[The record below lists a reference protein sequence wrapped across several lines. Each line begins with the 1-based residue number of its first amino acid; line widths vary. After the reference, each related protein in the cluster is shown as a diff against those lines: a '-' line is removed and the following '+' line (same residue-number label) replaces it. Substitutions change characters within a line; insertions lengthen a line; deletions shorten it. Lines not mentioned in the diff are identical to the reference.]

1 MCIIFNFFQK
11 QLGGGVFFFITFA
24 TETMFNQ
31 NKIKLMTKKL
41 HLFLLCTFAL
51 LFGSASAQKVV
62 TFDATN
68 PGSDQFTITTDGVT
82 LSIEPGT
89 NSSAGTLINGTEYRI
104 YKGAILNLSS
114 TEGNIEKV
122 VFTCTANN
130 TTKYGPGCFV
140 VADGTYTYEN
150 KVGTWVGSQAAVS
163 FTASSNQVRATKV
176 EVTLAPAG
184 ENYVAAPTIKGKAKF
199 LETAEVTV
207 TAGEGAAIY
216 YTLDGTEPTAAS
228 TLYEGA
234 ITLTETATVKAVAVE
249 GDVLSEVVEATFTK
263 VVPEELAFADLCNLT
278 ADKKEVKV
286 NFNGVVVA
294 FVDGSTVHLREGEN
308 AAALYNIGRT
318 FTQGE
323 VLQGHIVADFKLYNS
338 LPELVVNNDL
348 TDVNT
353 ITISEKP
360 AEVAPYKVTVA
371 DLNAGKW
378 MGHYVVLSNAT
389 VETETVD
396 DKTTTYIVQGEDKI
410 ACYKG
415 IDLTAFVGTGLTYD
429 IEVLFNSIYKGTPQV
444 KPLFIE
450 EYVEVTP
457 LELVSVDP
465 ADGAELESVSKFTFT
480 FNKPVTLGEEGGV
493 VLYVNGSPV
502 GQLWGE
508 VSEADA
514 KVVTFVTEKEISNS
528 GKYMLYVAPATF
540 VDADGNTNEEMMLNY
555 QVKAAVNSF
564 TYAYVTPAQH
574 QVQKSLKVLT
584 IGFIGEV
591 QDVVSSKSI
600 NVVDAEGKTVTTA
613 KLDLDDYD
621 WNAVIV
627 TFKDEITAPGQYSIT
642 IPEEYVFSWEQ
653 TYNPEFTLTFTIE
666 GEEEEETV
674 DYTPLHTG
682 TKTNTGRNISVVKL
696 TSALGENVYE
706 LSATEQTQDYTDATA
721 VATFKVIAGEEVTPS
736 VQYGGTWMHHAV
748 FVDFDADGF
757 TGALAEGS
765 EWEPAGDLVAYSF
778 YNNGSTSDE
787 FGWNSVG
794 QSISGDNRANPTI
807 PAFTAPAEPGTYRMR
822 FVQDWCSI
830 DPAGDN
836 DGKFSDFKA
845 NGGQIVDVIL
855 EVGENTGIEAVATK
869 TSNKVYTIDGR
880 MVNAKAG
887 DKLAKGLYIVGGKKI
902 YVK

>member
-1 MCIIFNFFQK
+1 
-11 QLGGGVFFFITFA
+11 
-24 TETMFNQ
+24 
-31 NKIKLMTKKL
+31 MTKKL

-184 ENYVAAPTIKGKAKF
+184 DNYVAAPTIKGKAKF
-199 LETAEVTV
+199 LETAEVTIA
-207 TAGEGAAIY
+207 AGEGAAIY

-294 FVDGSTVHLREGEN
+294 FVDGGTVHLREGEN
-308 AAALYNIGRT
+308 AAALYNIGLDLQ
-318 FTQGE
+318 QGQ
-323 VLQGHIVADFKLYNS
+323 VLEGYIVADFKLYNS

-396 DKTTTYIVQGEDKI
+396 DKTTTYIVEGEDRI

-415 IDLTAFVGTGLTYD
+415 IDLTAFVGTGKTYD

-450 EYVEVTP
+450 EVVVPANTLTYASVSPENNSTVTSLSKLSLTFEEDVVTP
-457 LELVSVDP
+457 NATAFFKVYNEENARVAIASFSFDSNDP
-465 ADGAELESVSKFTFT
+465 
-480 FNKPVTLGEEGGV
+480 
-493 VLYVNGSPV
+493 
-502 GQLWGE
+502 
-508 VSEADA
+508 
-514 KVVTFVTEKEISNS
+514 KVVNLVLDTE
-528 GKYMLYVAPATF
+528 LT
-540 VDADGNTNEEMMLNY
+540 
-555 QVKAAVNSF
+555 AAG
-564 TYAYVTPAQH
+564 TY
-574 QVQKSLKVLT
+574 
-584 IGFIGEV
+584 
-591 QDVVSSKSI
+591 
-600 NVVDAEGKTVTTA
+600 TVTFA
-613 KLDLDDYD
+613 EQSFWNNKYD
-621 WNAVIV
+621 ANAEDKGVS
-627 TFKDEITAPGQYSIT
+627 AGA
-642 IPEEYVFSWEQ
+642 

-666 GEEEEETV
+666 GEEDKPV

-721 VATFKVIAGEEVTPS
+721 VATFKVIAGEEVTPA
-736 VQYGGTWMHHAV
+736 VAYAGTWMHHAV

-855 EVGENTGIEAVATK
+855 EVGENTGIETVATK

>member
-1 MCIIFNFFQK
+1 
-11 QLGGGVFFFITFA
+11 
-24 TETMFNQ
+24 
-31 NKIKLMTKKL
+31 MTKKL

-51 LFGSASAQKVV
+51 LFGSASAQNYVKVTSAPADWSGDYLIV
-62 TFDATN
+62 YEDGSVALNGGLTDKLDKVANTVEVNIANDKIEATDAMKAA
-68 PGSDQFTITTDGVT
+68 QITIVNNGDNYT
-82 LSIEPGT
+82 LQSASGFYFGQT
-89 NSSAGTLINGTEYRI
+89 SNANGLASS
-104 YKGAILNLSS
+104 K
-114 TEGNIEKV
+114 
-122 VFTCTANN
+122 
-130 TTKYGPGCFV
+130 TTKYTNTLSLNE
-140 VADGTYTYEN
+140 DGTVNVISSGGAYLRYNFSKDQTRFRYYKSSTYTQQKAITLYKYED
-150 KVGTWVGSQAAVS
+150 
-163 FTASSNQVRATKV
+163 
-176 EVTLAPAG
+176 
-184 ENYVAAPTIKGKAKF
+184 
-199 LETAEVTV
+199 AEGAVTV
-207 TAGEGAAIY
+207 TAPSIKGKKTFVETLSVTLVAGEGAEVR
-216 YTLDGTEPTAAS
+216 YTLDGTTPDANS
-228 TLYEGA
+228 TLYTA
-234 ITLTETATVKAVAVE
+234 PITLTETTTVKAVAIE
-249 GDVLSEVVEATFTK
+249 GGNLSEVSEATFTK

-294 FVDGSTVHLREGEN
+294 FVDGGTVHLREGEN
-308 AAALYNIGRT
+308 AAALYNIGLDLQ
-318 FTQGE
+318 QGQ
-323 VLQGHIVADFKLYNS
+323 VLEGYIVADFKLYNS
-338 LPELVVNNDL
+338 MPELVVNNDL
-348 TDVNT
+348 TDVS
-353 ITISEKP
+353 TISLNAKP
-360 AEVAPYKVTVA
+360 AEVTPYVVSVA
-371 DLNAGKW
+371 DLNEGRW
-378 MGHYVVLSNAT
+378 MAHYVQLCDVT
-389 VETETVD
+389 IETETVD
-396 DKTTTYIVQGEDKI
+396 SKTTTYIVQGEDKI

-415 IDLTAFVGTGLTYD
+415 IDLTAFVDTDKTYNVD
-429 IEVLFNSIYKGTPQV
+429 VLFNSIYKGTPQV

-450 EYVEVTP
+450 EYKVPAEP
-457 LELVSVDP
+457 LELLSVTP

-502 GQLWGE
+502 GQLEGF
-508 VSEADA
+508 VSEEDA

-621 WNAVIV
+621 GNAVIV

-666 GEEEEETV
+666 GEEEDKPV
-674 DYTPLHTG
+674 DYTPLHSG
-682 TKTNTGRNISVVKL
+682 TKTNTGRNISAVKL
-696 TSALGENVYE
+696 TSTLGENVYE

-765 EWEPAGDLVAYSF
+765 NWEPAGDLVAYSF

-794 QSISGDNRANPTI
+794 QSISGEGRANPTI

-855 EVGENTGIEAVATK
+855 EVGENTGIETVATK

-887 DKLAKGLYIVGGKKI
+887 DKLAKGLYIVGGKKV

>member
-1 MCIIFNFFQK
+1 
-11 QLGGGVFFFITFA
+11 
-24 TETMFNQ
+24 
-31 NKIKLMTKKL
+31 MTKKL

-62 TFDATN
+62 TFEAKSGNTDAST
-68 PGSDQFTITTDGVT
+68 FTKEGVT
-82 LSIEPGT
+82 LSLDQNT
-89 NSSAGTLINGTEYRI
+89 SSTAGGGYLNEQYDQMRI
-104 YKGAILNLSS
+104 YKGAILNISS

-122 VFTCTANN
+122 VFTCTANGTSN
-130 TTKYGPGCFV
+130 YGPGNFTV
-140 VADGTYTYEN
+140 SEGTYTYDG
-150 KVGTWVGSQAAVS
+150 KVGTWVGSQAAVA
-163 FTASSNQVRATKV
+163 FNASGAQVRATKI

-199 LETAEVTV
+199 LETAEVTIA
-207 TAGEGAAIY
+207 AGEGAAIY

-294 FVDGSTVHLREGEN
+294 FVDGGTVHLREGEN
-308 AAALYNIGRT
+308 AAALYNIGLDLQ
-318 FTQGE
+318 QGQ
-323 VLQGHIVADFKLYNS
+323 VLEGYIVADFKLYNS
-338 LPELVVNNDL
+338 MPELVVNNDL
-348 TDVNT
+348 TDVS
-353 ITISEKP
+353 TISLNAKP
-360 AEVAPYKVTVA
+360 AEVTPYVVSVA
-371 DLNAGKW
+371 DLNEGRW
-378 MGHYVVLSNAT
+378 MAHYVQLCDVT
-389 VETETVD
+389 IETETVD
-396 DKTTTYIVQGEDKI
+396 SKTTTYIVQGEDKI

-415 IDLTAFVGTGLTYD
+415 IDLTAFDGTGKTYNVD
-429 IEVLFNSIYKGTPQV
+429 VLFNSIYKGTPQV

-457 LELVSVDP
+457 LELLSVTP

-502 GQLWGE
+502 GQLEGF
-508 VSEADA
+508 VSEEDA

-621 WNAVIV
+621 GNAVIV

-666 GEEEEETV
+666 GEEEDKPV
-674 DYTPLHTG
+674 DYTPLHSG

-696 TSALGENVYE
+696 TSTLGENVYE

-721 VATFKVIAGEEVTPS
+721 VATFKVIAGEEVTPA
-736 VQYGGTWMHHAV
+736 VAYAGTWMHHAV

-765 EWEPAGDLVAYSF
+765 NWEPAGDLVAYSF

-794 QSISGDNRANPTI
+794 QSISGEGRANPTI

-887 DKLAKGLYIVGGKKI
+887 DKLAKGLYIVGGKKV

>member
-1 MCIIFNFFQK
+1 
-11 QLGGGVFFFITFA
+11 
-24 TETMFNQ
+24 
-31 NKIKLMTKKL
+31 MTKKL

-62 TFDATN
+62 TF
-68 PGSDQFTITTDGVT
+68 TTSLGNQEQSTMVVDGVT
-82 LSIEPGT
+82 LTIEQAGSTT
-89 NSSAGTLINGTEYRI
+89 NKGGFLNRTDQFRI
-104 YKGAILNLSS
+104 YKGAILHVST
-114 TEGNIEKV
+114 TEGNIEKI
-122 VFTCTANN
+122 VFTCTANG
-130 TTKYGPGCFV
+130 TAQYGPGCFT
-140 VADGTYTYEN
+140 VADGTYTYAD
-150 KVGTWVGSQAAVS
+150 KVGTWVGSQASVA
-163 FTASSNQVRATKV
+163 FTASSNQVRATKI

-199 LETAEVTV
+199 LETAEVTIA
-207 TAGEGAAIY
+207 AGEGAAIY

-263 VVPEELAFADLCNLT
+263 VVPEGLAFADLCNLT

-294 FVDGSTVHLREGEN
+294 FVDGGTVHLREGEN
-308 AAALYNIGRT
+308 AAALYNIGLDLQ
-318 FTQGE
+318 QGQ
-323 VLQGHIVADFKLYNS
+323 VLEGYIVADFKLYNS
-338 LPELVVNNDL
+338 MPELVVNNDL
-348 TDVNT
+348 TDVS
-353 ITISEKP
+353 TISLNAKP
-360 AEVAPYKVTVA
+360 AEVTPYVVSVA
-371 DLNAGKW
+371 DLNEGRW
-378 MGHYVVLSNAT
+378 MAHYVQLCDVT
-389 VETETVD
+389 IETETVD
-396 DKTTTYIVQGEDKI
+396 SKTTTYIVQGEDKI

-415 IDLTAFVGTGLTYD
+415 IDLTAFGGTGKTYNVD
-429 IEVLFNSIYKGTPQV
+429 VLFNSIYKGTPQV

-450 EYVEVTP
+450 EYAVPAEP
-457 LELVSVDP
+457 LELLSVTP

-502 GQLWGE
+502 GQLEGF
-508 VSEADA
+508 VSEEDA

-621 WNAVIV
+621 GNAVIV

-666 GEEEEETV
+666 GEEDKPV
-674 DYTPLHTG
+674 DYTPLHSG
-682 TKTNTGRNISVVKL
+682 TKTNTGRNISAVKL
-696 TSALGENVYE
+696 TSTLGENVYE

-721 VATFKVIAGEEVTPS
+721 VATFKVIAGEEVTPA
-736 VQYGGTWMHHAV
+736 VAYAGTWMHHAV

-765 EWEPAGDLVAYSF
+765 NWEPAGDLVAYSF

-794 QSISGDNRANPTI
+794 QSISGEGRANPTI

-855 EVGENTGIEAVATK
+855 EVGENTGIETVATK

-887 DKLAKGLYIVGGKKI
+887 DKLAKGLYIVGGKKV

>member
-1 MCIIFNFFQK
+1 
-11 QLGGGVFFFITFA
+11 
-24 TETMFNQ
+24 
-31 NKIKLMTKKL
+31 MTKKL

-68 PGSDQFTITTDGVT
+68 PGSDQFSNTIDGVT
-82 LSIEPGT
+82 IDIEPGT

-104 YKGAILNLSS
+104 YKGAIINVSS
-114 TEGNIEKV
+114 TEGNIEKIE
-122 VFTCTANN
+122 FTCTANN
-130 TTKYGPGCFV
+130 TTKYGPGCFS
-140 VADGTYTYEN
+140 VADGTYTYEG

-163 FTASSNQVRATKV
+163 FTASSNQVRATKI

-184 ENYVAAPTIKGKAKF
+184 ENYVAAPTIKGQSTF
-199 LETAEVTV
+199 LESNEVTV

-228 TLYEGA
+228 TLYTA
-234 ITLTETATVKAVAVE
+234 PITLTETTTVKAVAIE

-286 NFNGVVVA
+286 SLNGVVVA

-308 AAALYNIGRT
+308 AAAFYNIGRT
-318 FTQGE
+318 FNQGE
-323 VLQGHIVADFKLYNS
+323 VLEGYIVADFKLYNS

-396 DKTTTYIVQGEDKI
+396 DKTTAYIVQGEDKI

-415 IDLTAFVGTGLTYD
+415 IDLTDFVDTVKTYD

-450 EYVEVTP
+450 EVVVPANTLTYASVSPENNSTVTSLSKLSLTFEEDVVTP
-457 LELVSVDP
+457 NATAFFKVYNEENARVAIASFSFDSNDP
-465 ADGAELESVSKFTFT
+465 
-480 FNKPVTLGEEGGV
+480 
-493 VLYVNGSPV
+493 
-502 GQLWGE
+502 
-508 VSEADA
+508 
-514 KVVTFVTEKEISNS
+514 KVVNLVLDTE
-528 GKYMLYVAPATF
+528 LTVA
-540 VDADGNTNEEMMLNY
+540 G
-555 QVKAAVNSF
+555 
-564 TYAYVTPAQH
+564 TY
-574 QVQKSLKVLT
+574 
-584 IGFIGEV
+584 
-591 QDVVSSKSI
+591 
-600 NVVDAEGKTVTTA
+600 TVTFA
-613 KLDLDDYD
+613 EQSFWNNKYD
-621 WNAVIV
+621 ANAEDKGVS
-627 TFKDEITAPGQYSIT
+627 AGA
-642 IPEEYVFSWEQ
+642 

-666 GEEEEETV
+666 GEEEDKPV
-674 DYTPLHTG
+674 DYTPLHSG
-682 TKTNTGRNISVVKL
+682 TKTNTGRNISAVKL

-706 LSATEQTQDYTDATA
+706 LSATEQSQDYTDATA
-721 VATFKVIAGEEVTPS
+721 VATFKVIAGEEVTPA
-736 VQYGGTWMHHAV
+736 VAYAGTWMHHAV

-765 EWEPAGDLVAYSF
+765 NWEPAGDLVAYSF

-794 QSISGDNRANPTI
+794 QSISGEGRANPTI

>member
-11 QLGGGVFFFITFA
+11 QLGGGVVFFITFA

-184 ENYVAAPTIKGKAKF
+184 DNYVAAPTIKGKAKF
-199 LETAEVTV
+199 LETAEVTIA
-207 TAGEGAAIY
+207 AGEGAAIY

-294 FVDGSTVHLREGEN
+294 FVDGGTVHLREGEN
-308 AAALYNIGRT
+308 AAALYNIGLDLQ
-318 FTQGE
+318 QGQ
-323 VLQGHIVADFKLYNS
+323 VLEGYIVADFKLYNS

-396 DKTTTYIVQGEDKI
+396 DKTTTYIVEGEDRI

-415 IDLTAFVGTGLTYD
+415 IDLTAFVGTGKTYD

-450 EYVEVTP
+450 EVVVPANTLTYASVSPENNSTVTSLSKLSLTFEEDVVTP
-457 LELVSVDP
+457 NATAFFKVYNEENARVAIASFSFDSNDP
-465 ADGAELESVSKFTFT
+465 
-480 FNKPVTLGEEGGV
+480 
-493 VLYVNGSPV
+493 
-502 GQLWGE
+502 
-508 VSEADA
+508 
-514 KVVTFVTEKEISNS
+514 KVVNLVLDTE
-528 GKYMLYVAPATF
+528 LT
-540 VDADGNTNEEMMLNY
+540 
-555 QVKAAVNSF
+555 AAG
-564 TYAYVTPAQH
+564 TY
-574 QVQKSLKVLT
+574 
-584 IGFIGEV
+584 
-591 QDVVSSKSI
+591 
-600 NVVDAEGKTVTTA
+600 TVTFA
-613 KLDLDDYD
+613 EQSFWNNKYD
-621 WNAVIV
+621 ANAEDKGVS
-627 TFKDEITAPGQYSIT
+627 AGA
-642 IPEEYVFSWEQ
+642 

-666 GEEEEETV
+666 GEEDKPV

-721 VATFKVIAGEEVTPS
+721 VATFKVIAGEEVTPA
-736 VQYGGTWMHHAV
+736 VAYAGTWMHHAV

-855 EVGENTGIEAVATK
+855 EVGENTGIETVATK

>member
-1 MCIIFNFFQK
+1 MCISFNFFQK
-11 QLGGGVFFFITFA
+11 QLGGGVVFFITFA

-41 HLFLLCTFAL
+41 HLLLLCTFAL

-68 PGSDQFTITTDGVT
+68 PGSDQFSNTIDGVT
-82 LSIEPGT
+82 IDIEPGT

-104 YKGAILNLSS
+104 YKGAIINVSS
-114 TEGNIEKV
+114 TEGNIEKIE
-122 VFTCTANN
+122 FTCTANN
-130 TTKYGPGCFV
+130 TTKYGPGCFS
-140 VADGTYTYEN
+140 VADGTYTYEG

-163 FTASSNQVRATKV
+163 FTASSNQVRATKI

-184 ENYVAAPTIKGKAKF
+184 DNYVAAPTIKGKAKF
-199 LETAEVTV
+199 LETAEVTIA
-207 TAGEGAAIY
+207 AGEGAAIY

-249 GDVLSEVVEATFTK
+249 DDVLSEVVEATFTK

-323 VLQGHIVADFKLYNS
+323 VLEGYLVADFKLYNS

-429 IEVLFNSIYKGTPQV
+429 VEVLFNSIYKGTPQV

-502 GQLWGE
+502 GQLWGD

-564 TYAYVTPAQH
+564 TYAYVIPAQH

-666 GEEEEETV
+666 GEEDKPV

-682 TKTNTGRNISVVKL
+682 TKTNTGRNISAVKL

-706 LSATEQTQDYTDATA
+706 LSATEQAQDYTDATA

-736 VQYGGTWMHHAV
+736 VQYAGTWMHHAV

-794 QSISGDNRANPTI
+794 QSISGEGRANPTI
-807 PAFTAPAEPGTYRMR
+807 PAFTAPTEPGTYRMR

-880 MVNAKAG
+880 LVNAKAG
-887 DKLAKGLYIVGGKKI
+887 DKLAKGLYIVGGKKV

>member
-11 QLGGGVFFFITFA
+11 QLGGGVVFFITFA

-41 HLFLLCTFAL
+41 HLLLLCTFAL
-51 LFGSASAQKVV
+51 LFSSVSAQKVV
-62 TFDATN
+62 TFDAAS

-130 TTKYGPGCFV
+130 TSKYGPGCFV
-140 VADGTYTYEN
+140 VADGTYTYEG
-150 KVGTWVGSQAAVS
+150 KVGTWVGSQAAVA
-163 FTASSNQVRATKV
+163 FTASSNQVRATKI

-199 LETAEVTV
+199 LETAEVTIA
-207 TAGEGAAIY
+207 AGEGATVY
-216 YTLDGTEPTAAS
+216 YTLDGNEPTAAS

-249 GDVLSEVVEATFTK
+249 GDVLSEVSEATFTK

-286 NFNGVVVA
+286 NFNSVVVA
-294 FVDGSTVHLREGEN
+294 FVDGGTVHLREGEN
-308 AAALYNIGRT
+308 AAALYNIGLDLQ
-318 FTQGE
+318 QGQ
-323 VLQGHIVADFKLYNS
+323 VLEGYIVADFKLYNS
-338 LPELVVNNDL
+338 MPELVVNNDL
-348 TDVNT
+348 TDVS
-353 ITISEKP
+353 TISLNAKP
-360 AEVAPYKVTVA
+360 AEVTPYVVSVA
-371 DLNAGKW
+371 DLNNGKW
-378 MGHYVVLSNAT
+378 MAHYVQLCDVT
-389 VETETVD
+389 IETETVD
-396 DKTTTYIVQGEDKI
+396 SKTTTYIVQGEDKI

-415 IDLTAFVGTGLTYD
+415 IDLTAFVGTGKTYD
-429 IEVLFNSIYKGTPQV
+429 VDVLFNSIYKGTPQV

-450 EYVEVTP
+450 EVVVPANTLTYASVSPENNSTVTSLSKLSLTFEEDVVTP
-457 LELVSVDP
+457 NATAFFKVYNEENARVAIASFSFDSNDP
-465 ADGAELESVSKFTFT
+465 
-480 FNKPVTLGEEGGV
+480 
-493 VLYVNGSPV
+493 
-502 GQLWGE
+502 
-508 VSEADA
+508 
-514 KVVTFVTEKEISNS
+514 KVVNLVLDTE
-528 GKYMLYVAPATF
+528 LT
-540 VDADGNTNEEMMLNY
+540 
-555 QVKAAVNSF
+555 AAG
-564 TYAYVTPAQH
+564 TY
-574 QVQKSLKVLT
+574 
-584 IGFIGEV
+584 
-591 QDVVSSKSI
+591 
-600 NVVDAEGKTVTTA
+600 TVTFA
-613 KLDLDDYD
+613 EQSFWNNKYD
-621 WNAVIV
+621 ANAEDKGVS
-627 TFKDEITAPGQYSIT
+627 AGA
-642 IPEEYVFSWEQ
+642 

-666 GEEEEETV
+666 GEEEDNPV

-706 LSATEQTQDYTDATA
+706 LSATEQSQDYTDATA
-721 VATFKVIAGEEVTPS
+721 VATFKVIAGEEVTPA
-736 VQYGGTWMHHAV
+736 VAYAGTWMHHAV

-794 QSISGDNRANPTI
+794 QVISGDNRANPTI

-887 DKLAKGLYIVGGKKI
+887 DKLAKGLYIVGGKKV